1 MTDYQTHPSIPLWR
15 KILRWILRGL
25 TPALWFI
32 AALLITI
39 LAVGSLIP
47 GFMIALGL
55 VGLVAYRHKI
65 RWTFAVGIA
74 LCLLTIFWRS
84 SLNPSHDRNWWEEL
98 TRLPKITLEGD
109 NLTITDVRDFTWN
122 KDGTHKANWETRQY
136 QLQNLKGAELILEPF
151 PGSSLMAH
159 TMISFDFGE
168 DGHLLLSIE
177 ARKEIGEEYGPIP
190 GGLNRFELI
199 YLFMDEKD
207 GLGIRANK
215 GHELYAFPARIDPI
229 HLRAFFLSLCAS
241 ANNLHN
247 KPMFY
252 HILEHNC
259 TTVWIQHADLI
270 SNDPVGIRLESIFNG
285 KIAHYLLKKN
295 IIDTDLDYE
304 EAKEKFRIDEQ
315 IRNWDET
322 SEFSKWIRENR

>member
-1 MTDYQTHPSIPLWR
+1 MTEETVSPPTPLWR
-15 KILRWILRGL
+15 RILRGTL
-25 TPALWFI
+25 RALAPVLWFV
-32 AALLITI
+32 AAVLITV

-55 VGLVAYRHKI
+55 VGLIGYHRKI
-65 RWTFAVGIA
+65 RWTFAAGIGI
-74 LCLLTIFWRS
+74 CLLTIVWRS
-84 SLNPSHDRNWWEEL
+84 NLKPSHDRDWWEEL
-98 TRLPKITLEGD
+98 TILPKIDLDGD
-109 NLTITDVRDFTWN
+109 NLTIEGVRDFTW
-122 KDGTHKANWETRQY
+122 KEDGTYDAHWETRHY
-136 QLQNLKGAELILEPF
+136 SLKNLRGADLILEPF

-177 ARKEIGEEYGPIP
+177 ARKEIGEDYGPVA

-207 GLGIRANK
+207 GLRVRALK
-215 GHELYAFPARIDPI
+215 DHELYAFPTRISPI

-241 ANNLHN
+241 ADNLRS

-270 SNDPVGIRLESIFNG
+270 SNHPTGLRLESIFNG

-295 IIDTDLDYE
+295 IIETDLDYE
-304 EAKEKFRIDEQ
+304 EAKEKFRVGQ
-315 IRNWDET
+315 RIRDWDGSGNF
-322 SEFSKWIRENR
+322 SEIIREGR